1 MRAPFRECSETA
13 VIAVTMFCLA
23 QLQYKLPPQEKVF
36 MWPPFFQYNN
46 NVPQNMFLYILHVY
60 IGHNTEYNH

>member
-46 NVPQNMFLYILHVY
+46 NKRLLR
-60 IGHNTEYNH
+60 